1 MKLRKSLFKPAA
13 GLDGLPLDPA
23 VPTGLR
29 EEKPPAK
36 APATKSGGFRTCD
49 TTGLPVC
56 LDAQF
61 FIRINAVIAVVCL
74 LIGGVAALLLA
85 LTRWQEIHLLRMDW
99 FYRVLTLHGFN
110 MLIFWLLFF
119 EVAILYFA
127 STTLLNAKLFSRKV
141 AWVSLAMMTTGM
153 VMTNATILLGKADVL
168 LTSYLPLLAHPAFYL
183 GIILMAVGTLVAV
196 FNYFATLY
204 MAKKNKTYEG
214 SVPLVTFGATAAAII
229 AVVTLLHGAIVM
241 VPTFLHS
248 LGWIA
253 QPDPMWYR
261 MIWWG
266 LGHQSQQVNVTAMV
280 AVWYFIAAMAVGAKP
295 MNEAVCRGAFVLYI
309 LFINLASAHHLLV
322 DPGVSASWK
331 IWNTSYAMY
340 LAVLAS
346 MIHAFTVPGS
356 VESTMRL
363 KGYRK
368 GIFGWMTNLPWRNP
382 AFSAFVLSLVIFGFI
397 GGITGVTLGT
407 QQINIIAHNTLR
419 IPGHFHA
426 TVVGGTTLAF
436 MGLTYYLVPL
446 LFQKDFIMRKLV
458 RWQPWVFG
466 GGITVMSFGMS
477 FAGSMG
483 VARRTY
489 DIDAAGVYGAPAYLM
504 LGVLGIGGILAF
516 TGLLMFVLLTVGT
529 LLFGKSNKGRAMES
543 WGEVRSLAN
552 VRTTLTGKSAHDE
565 HKVPGTMVLTIIF
578 LACFAVYYFANWK
591 ALADVWPVR

>member
-1 MKLRKSLFKPAA
+1 MKLRKSLFSPVGTAE
-13 GLDGLPLDPA
+13 GVPVDPVVPL
-23 VPTGLR
+23 TST
-29 EEKPPAK
+29 EPPSK
-36 APATKSGGFRTCD
+36 QPQTKSGGVRTCD

-61 FIRINAVIAVVCL
+61 FIRINAVLAVVCL
-74 LIGGVAALLLA
+74 LIGGVAAVMLA
-85 LTRWQEIHLLRMDW
+85 LTRWQEVHLLRMDW

-110 MLIFWLLFF
+110 MLIFWILFF

-127 STTLLNAKLFSRKV
+127 STSLLKARLFSRKV
-141 AWVSLAMMTTGM
+141 AWVSLVMMFSGA
-153 VMTNATILLGKADVL
+153 VMTNATIFAGKADVL

-196 FNYFATLY
+196 FNFFATLY
-204 MAKKNKTYEG
+204 MAKKMKTYEG

-241 VPTFLHS
+241 IPTFLHS
-248 LGWIA
+248 VGLIA

-280 AVWYFIAAMAVGAKP
+280 AVWYFIAYMAVGAKP
-295 MNEAVCRGAFVLYI
+295 LNEAVCRGAFVLYI

-322 DPGVSASWK
+322 DPGVGATWK

-346 MIHAFTVPGS
+346 MIHAFTVPAG
-356 VESTMRL
+356 VEVAMRN
-363 KGYRK
+363 KGYVK
-368 GIFGWMTNLPWRNP
+368 GFFGWVGGLPWRNP

-436 MGLTYYLVPL
+436 MGLAYYVVPL
-446 LFQKDFIMRKLV
+446 LFQRDYILKKVV
-458 RWQPWVFG
+458 RLQPWVFAS
-466 GGITVMSFGMS
+466 GITLMSFGMS

-483 VARRTY
+483 VSRRMY
-489 DIDAAGVYGAPAYLM
+489 DIEPAGIFGAAPHLM
-504 LGVLGIGGILAF
+504 LGMAGIGGTLAF
-516 TGLLMFVLLTVGT
+516 IGLLMFILPTVGT
-529 LLFGKSNKGRAMES
+529 LLIGKSNKGRPMES
-543 WGEVRSLAN
+543 WGEVKVLGAA
-552 VRTTLTGKSAHDE
+552 KPEADE
-565 HKVPGTMVLTIIF
+565 SDQHSHVTSGTMTLVIIF